1 MPGER
6 LLLVERISSQKT
18 AQNSLF
24 AGRPRTNCSGPA
36 ARTPLMKIIFKVDTP
51 RFLLEVAGHGRS
63 FERRRVEARQICV
76 GVDSAWP
83 IEPVMRFSQW
93 IAQLILG
100 HAARG
105 IAGWWRLPRSQWW
118 NIGYSNSADEAVQ
131 PPNTC
136 SSRKQTASTTSSR

>member
-6 LLLVERISSQKT
+6 LLLVERIRSRETGAELIVPQPSTNQLF
-18 AQNSLF
+18 QSCRENS
-24 AGRPRTNCSGPA
+24 ADENS
-36 ARTPLMKIIFKVDTP
+36 IKVDTP
-51 RFLLEVAGHGRS
+51 RFLLEAAGHGRS

-105 IAGWWRLPRSQWW
+105 IAGWWRLPRSPWR

-136 SSRKQTASTTSSR
+136 SSCKQTASTTSSR